1 MLKFLIDAV
10 ILGLAVLAIP
20 VLAIHI
26 HDRLVLAPKRP
37 LIADGEVAPGGR
49 WARLASNLL
58 PFVLIAAAIQLDVR
72 VLYAWFQKL
81 VVPLSFLA
89 VPVVLLCLYEK
100 FVLAPPRARTP
111 EGFKPRPP
119 LYIRIAFMLLPFVI
133 AAVVLNIGVDVVF
146 GWVKQ
151 IAVPL
156 SWAAAPVGLWCAI
169 DSWFFAPRRQ
179 MAAGAVAVKD
189 PPLVRA
195 AYVVLP
201 VLVVAVIVRMITA
214 ETLDFSL
221 VLLVLSIVTGLIWLV
236 DSMVFSKQRAR
247 LVAQKSDKATDK
259 TTDKEPTPPEPGTVD
274 YARSFFPV
282 AVIVLLVRAFIFEP
296 FRIPSDSM
304 MPTLLDGDFIVV
316 NKYSYGLRLPIVNR
330 KIVETGSPQ
339 RGDVVVFRHP
349 PHPEVN
355 FIKRLVGLP
364 GDRIEVRGD
373 HLIINGEAIAQ
384 TEISDYTD
392 GCYVGLRLS
401 VETLGE
407 HTHKVMS
414 CHSEIQ
420 LLGTNNFGFSGSS
433 GPLPSC
439 DRKTVRSES
448 GGWICK
454 ESGTADT
461 DNGNYTF
468 GIVPSGFYIMIG
480 DNRDNSLDSRSWGMV
495 PEANLVGKA
504 TRIWLNFDPGR
515 KSLVNVERIGTKI
528 E

>member
-1 MLKFLIDAV
+1 MLKFIIDAV
-10 ILGLAVLAIP
+10 VLVLAVLAIP

-49 WARLASNLL
+49 WARIAGNLL
-58 PFVLIAAAIQLDVR
+58 PFVLIGAAIQLDVR

-89 VPVVLLCLYEK
+89 IPVVLLCLYET
-100 FVLAPPRARTP
+100 FVLAPPRPRTAA
-111 EGFKPRPP
+111 GFKPRPP

-133 AAVVLNIGVDVVF
+133 AAVVLNIGVGVVF
-146 GWVKQ
+146 GWVKE
-151 IAVPL
+151 ISIPL
-156 SWAAAPVGLWCAI
+156 SWVAAPVGLWCII

-179 MAAGAVAVKD
+179 AAAGPVAVKD

-221 VLLVLSIVTGLIWLV
+221 VLLVLSIVTGLIWMIDSLV
-236 DSMVFSKQRAR
+236 FRKQRA
-247 LVAQKSDKATDK
+247 KAIGQGTDK
-259 TTDKEPTPPEPGTVD
+259 GTGGEATVPEPGTVD

-316 NKYSYGLRLPIVNR
+316 NKYAYGLRLPIVNQ
-330 KIVETGSPQ
+330 KVVETGSPQ

-349 PHPEVN
+349 PQPEVN

-364 GDRIEVRGD
+364 GDRIAVRGD
-373 HLIINGEAIAQ
+373 HLIINGELIAQ
-384 TEISDYTD
+384 TEVGDYTD
-392 GCYVGLRLS
+392 GCYVGFSLS
-401 VETLGE
+401 VETLGQ
-407 HTHKVMS
+407 HAYKVMS
-414 CHSEIQ
+414 CRSEIG
-420 LLGTNNFGFSGSS
+420 LMNANNFG
-433 GPLPSC
+433 GPLPTC
-439 DRKTVRSES
+439 DRKGVLER
-448 GGWICK
+448 GGGYVCR

-461 DNGNYTF
+461 DSNNSDLKDF
-468 GIVPSGFYIMIG
+468 VPDGVVPAGHYLMIG

-515 KSLVNVERIGTKI
+515 KSLINLERIGTKI